1 MSEKRSSFT
10 SKIGFVLAAAGSAVG
25 LGNLWRFPYLAAKYG
40 GGMFILIYIILALTF
55 GFALMIAEIALGR
68 KTGQSAI
75 NAYAKLNKN
84 CAFFGIINSLVPIII
99 TPYYCV
105 IGGWVLKFLWSYITM
120 PAAAVAATNEAG
132 LTLFEQLITSTTSP
146 ILWFL
151 LFLLFT
157 IMVILIGVDKG
168 IEKCSTFLMPILV
181 LLVAI
186 VAIYACTLPGA
197 FDGVKY
203 LIKPNLKDFSAI
215 TVLAAMT
222 QLFFSLSLAMGIMI
236 TYGSYMKK
244 NTDIETS
251 TWQIEAFDTG
261 VAFLAAL
268 AIIPAIFAVGD
279 PSNLKAGPSLM
290 FIILPQLFA
299 IMPFGRVIA
308 ILFFFLVFFAAI
320 TSSIS
325 LYETVVSIVCDKAK
339 AKRNTGI
346 IVTFFICLVIGL
358 LSSLGYGPLNNVT
371 IIGMQFL
378 DLFDFL
384 SNNVL
389 MPIAALCTC
398 IFVGFIIKPKAII
411 EEVEL
416 SGKFRWKKLFTIVIK
431 YVAPIIIIII
441 LITSILQG
449 LGVLKV

>member
-1 MSEKRSSFT
+1 
-10 SKIGFVLAAAGSAVG
+10 
-25 LGNLWRFPYLAAKYG
+25 
-40 GGMFILIYIILALTF
+40 
-55 GFALMIAEIALGR
+55 
-68 KTGQSAI
+68 
-75 NAYAKLNKN
+75 
-84 CAFFGIINSLVPIII
+84 
-99 TPYYCV
+99 
-105 IGGWVLKFLWSYITM
+105 
-120 PAAAVAATNEAG
+120 
-132 LTLFEQLITSTTSP
+132 
-146 ILWFL
+146 
-151 LFLLFT
+151 
-157 IMVILIGVDKG
+157 
-168 IEKCSTFLMPILV
+168 
-181 LLVAI
+181 
-186 VAIYACTLPGA
+186 
-197 FDGVKY
+197 
-203 LIKPNLKDFSAI
+203 
-215 TVLAAMT
+215 
-222 QLFFSLSLAMGIMI
+222 
-236 TYGSYMKK
+236 
-244 NTDIETS
+244 
-251 TWQIEAFDTG
+251 
-261 VAFLAAL
+261 
-268 AIIPAIFAVGD
+268 
-279 PSNLKAGPSLM
+279 M

-325 LYETVVSIVCDKAK
+325 LYETVVSIVCDKSK

-358 LSSLGYGPLNNVT
+358 LSSLGYGPLSNVT